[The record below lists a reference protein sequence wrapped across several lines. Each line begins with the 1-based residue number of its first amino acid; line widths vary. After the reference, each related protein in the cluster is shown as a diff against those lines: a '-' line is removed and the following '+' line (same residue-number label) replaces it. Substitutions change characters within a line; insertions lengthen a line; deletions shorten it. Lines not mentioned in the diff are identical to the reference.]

1 MQREMGQPCRLLTL
15 LRLAKPNEIAILKAS
30 ISRIE
35 CLYIVEEKRNATM
48 EEIRKPDPV

>member
-1 MQREMGQPCRLLTL
+1 MGQPYRLLTL

-35 CLYIVEEKRNATM
+35 CLYIVEEKRNATTM